1 MRLYSQ
7 DGSGCTARTGAGVAV
22 LTGLYVGRSQL
33 SSGSE
38 VDPDELPLW
47 VDQTE

>member
-1 MRLYSQ
+1 MA
-7 DGSGCTARTGAGVAV
+7 GGMGAGTVV

-33 SSGSE
+33 SGGSE

-47 VDQTE
+47 GDQTE